1 MSKNLTTALLK
12 GNLKPKDRVLLL
24 VHNAVKKELTGKEVL
39 SEAEI
44 HAISDGWQPLNNEQ
58 VKEYN
63 RYNQGWKLAGFA
75 ELDAQTAYL
84 ETKIIFYRERQVTWH
99 LISYPFFRDAKKW
112 LERLEDIQ
120 TVNIEQAQDIMRRQR
135 EEKLKE
141 GLDFDYAVYLL
152 AVESLDKALREDLET
167 LDGDAHYETSYLD
180 DEEELYNLFKGKE
193 ALTAEDKDKLTES
206 IVMSGYNKYAKEWQ
220 LWQSYASI
228 PLKVI
233 GKKWLDKRDIKLQNV
248 TEYGLDDIFQKARQG
263 VEKVRNTK
271 LSLEEAVEDYT
282 AENITYELNR
292 YAKDHKTTPEAELK
306 AIVREW
312 LDNGLLNDFVPLFK
326 SKSTKTYNGDTKL
339 VHDELFKRWLEA
351 KAKARE
357 TLKGLVAEGKL
368 KQVGD
373 TITGESIYT
382 FKGDYQFIKDEQK
395 HIDEY
400 QANLGIVYADDD
412 PEHKGKH
419 LDRELLITDLNKEG
433 KPHGINVSQLAL
445 SHIKNYFD
453 LTGVIDE
460 KEINGERII
469 EFNDIAKDYGEL
481 LKNTTEGLKK
491 QYGVLLAFREVFK
504 RLSKTYG
511 IDLTY
516 KVSKWLTEADGFIDS
531 HNKDLALATKKGIE
545 EIHQHKTVRLKDDL
559 VIDKAT
565 IQPDTERVAEYY
577 KELGETLGEDF

>member
-1 MSKNLTTALLK
+1 MSKNLVTALQK

-84 ETKIIFYRERQVTWH
+84 DTKIIFYREGQVTWH

-135 EEKLKE
+135 EEKLKG

-152 AVESLDKALREDLET
+152 AFESVDKALQEDLET
-167 LDGDAHYETSYLD
+167 LDGDAPYETQYLD
-180 DEEELYNLFKGKE
+180 QEEELYNLVKGKE
-193 ALTAEDKDKLTES
+193 ALTAEDKDRLAES

-220 LWQSYASI
+220 LWHYYASI
-228 PLKVI
+228 PLKEI
-233 GKKWLDKRDIKLQNV
+233 GKRWIEKRDIKLQNV

-282 AENITYELNR
+282 AENITYELNQ

-312 LDNGLLNDFVPLFK
+312 LDNSLLNDFVPLFK
-326 SKSTKTYNGDTKL
+326 SKSTETYNGNTKL

-373 TITGESIYT
+373 TITGESLYT
-382 FKGDYQFIKDEQK
+382 FKGDYQFIKNEQK

-433 KPHGINVSQLAL
+433 KPYSINFSQLAL
-445 SHIKNYFD
+445 RKVKSYFD
-453 LTGVIDE
+453 LIGVIKE
-460 KEINGERII
+460 EEINGERII
-469 EFNDIAKDYGEL
+469 EFNDIAKGYGEL

-491 QYGVLLAFREVFK
+491 QYGVLLAFKEVFK

-516 KVSKWLTEADGFIDS
+516 KVSKWITEADGFIDN